1 MDQPEACAKSPN
13 GASDDVVHTG
23 FRSAESG
30 LNETAQNSANTL
42 RLQNALKKA
51 LKLRE
56 AGNQAYRAGDYQLST
71 QIYGDA
77 SYDIVQLKGLRHLGA
92 IPSDDRNFI
101 QTITEMQFK
110 VYSNEAASW
119 LKYESYTPE
128 DGEVSRFQKALTRTK
143 RALEALEDHPTAW
156 KPSDGEMARLLYRR
170 ALACDGLDDYD
181 AAFEEV
187 EKAHQLAPADAM
199 ICKLQSRIN
208 GFREFD

>member
-1 MDQPEACAKSPN
+1 MDRGEEYRNSVN
-13 GASDDVVHTG
+13 SGSDYVVHTG
-23 FRSAESG
+23 FRNDHGE
-30 LNETAQNSANTL
+30 LEETSHRSMNPT
-42 RLQNALKKA
+42 RLQNAINAA

-56 AGNQAYRAGDYQLST
+56 AGNQAFRAGDYKLST

-77 SYDIVQLKGLRHLGA
+77 SYDVVHLKGLRHLGA
-92 IPSDDRNFI
+92 IPSDDWNFV

-128 DGEVSRFQKALTRTK
+128 DGEVSRFQKALARTG

-156 KPSDGEMARLLYRR
+156 KPGDGEMAKLLYRR
-170 ALACDGLDDYD
+170 ALACEGLDNYD

-187 EKAHQLAPADAM
+187 ENAHQLAPKDVM
-199 ICKLQSRIN
+199 ICSLQSKIVKVRQ
-208 GFREFD
+208 